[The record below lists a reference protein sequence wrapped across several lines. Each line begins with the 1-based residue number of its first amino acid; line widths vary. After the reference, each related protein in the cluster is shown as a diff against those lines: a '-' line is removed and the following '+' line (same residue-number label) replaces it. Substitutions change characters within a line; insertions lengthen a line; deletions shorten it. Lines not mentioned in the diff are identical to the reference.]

1 MGYLLGSLEAGAHTK
16 ATLDRSS
23 RACSATRT
31 LALPASSQAARSAN
45 VAVSAAGMR
54 VVCSPAV
61 IEKLLITT
69 ISIHCVI

>member
-1 MGYLLGSLEAGAHTK
+1 MGYFASDDAGTHTN

-23 RACSATRT
+23 RACSASRT
-31 LALPASSQAARSAN
+31 EALPASSHAARSAN
-45 VAVSAAGMR
+45 VAVSPAGMR
-54 VVCSPAV
+54 VVCMPAV